1 MKKGEGNFIIAIII
15 VTIIILIGL
24 TCFICFEFNK
34 PNYFASY
41 GQFGDWIGGVIGTII
56 SFFTLVVICYQLNQ
70 VKEQLGQNEK
80 QLKLQNEQSL
90 QSTVALL
97 LQAYQ
102 HTIEDFDY
110 EDTLHGREA
119 IKASLKKRT
128 DKDYLS
134 EFFPTHI
141 PAIIVSILYTIKDS
155 NLNSNKKDNLYRQI
169 KTMLSFEERQLL
181 LLYLLELHES
191 KDEKDKDEDYSA
203 DKDLLK
209 EAIFTNGEESKAIKE
224 FKKEYRLIYLEK
236 KTEKI

>member
-1 MKKGEGNFIIAIII
+1 MKENKDLSLNSALIEHSKKYWWFYVVFALVLPMLVIFRPDMTLGNLG
-15 VTIIILIGL
+15 T
-24 TCFICFEFNK
+24 
-34 PNYFASY
+34 Y
-41 GQFGDWIGGVIGTII
+41 GDFIGGFIGTII
-56 SFFTLVVICYQLNQ
+56 SLITLIVIFKSF
-70 VKEQLGQNEK
+70 KEAND
-80 QLKLQNEQSL
+80 QSL
-90 QSTVALL
+90 QNTVALL

-128 DKDYLS
+128 DKEYLS

-155 NLNSNKKDNLYRQI
+155 NLDSNKKDNLYRQI

-191 KDEKDKDEDYSA
+191 KDEKDKDDDYSK

-209 EAIFTNGEESKAIKE
+209 EAIFTNGKKSKAIKSFE
-224 FKKEYRLIYLEK
+224 NEYDQIYECG
-236 KTEKI
+236 